1 MTPAQ
6 KLDQKEAIKELKKVL
21 KKGKTVY
28 TVLRHVS
35 RSGMQRHI
43 SLILPPKPG
52 STYMRHLDH
61 NAARAL
67 GWQDSGKGIV
77 VGGCGL
83 DTGHHL
89 VYSLSHRLFSDGYAL
104 KQQWI

>member
-1 MTPAQ
+1 MTAEQ
-6 KLDQKEAIKELKKVL
+6 KLAQRESIRELKRIL

-35 RSGMQRHI
+35 RSGMQRRI
-43 SLILPPKPG
+43 SLIVPPKPG

-67 GWQDSGKGIV
+67 GWRESNEGIIV
-77 VGGCGL
+77 NGCGL
-83 DTGHHL
+83 DTGHWL
-89 VYSLSHRLFSDGYAL
+89 VYSLSHKLFGDGYAL
-104 KQQWI
+104 KHQWI